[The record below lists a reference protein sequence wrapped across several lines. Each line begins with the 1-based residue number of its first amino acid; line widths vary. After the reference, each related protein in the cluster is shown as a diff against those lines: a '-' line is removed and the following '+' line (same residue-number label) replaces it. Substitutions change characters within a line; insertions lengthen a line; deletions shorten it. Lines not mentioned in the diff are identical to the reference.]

1 MEKIKRGEIM
11 EKIIKYLAIAGVIM
25 ILIGVVLELI
35 SHSCYKKEPK
45 EFFESRICKY
55 VGNN

>member
-1 MEKIKRGEIM
+1 VKEM

-45 EFFESRICKY
+45 EFFESRICRY
-55 VGNN
+55 VDNN